1 MPTRILHHCKGHGF
15 WVIWIVHRRHQKER
29 ARSINQ
35 RWSMTENPFRKLPLV
50 LLLNQ
55 YQLLNQPQYQQGDL
69 QHALST
75 NTPEPNNQPP
85 NETALQLLHTG
96 TYFGESIGLSCRANS
111 PATVGLLL
119 LDLTFPHPHFCLIF
133 FFLAPRP
140 TATCG
145 FIVIASSRPCL
156 TGRDTTDQTGIKQPD
171 LNQLKPNQN
180 RIYPNQPILTFSPTK
195 LKIVPIFHQTA
206 ANNQQRRR
214 KQGSNNSNKPRK
226 WANKSESASKRTI
239 N

>member
-69 QHALST
+69 QHAL
-75 NTPEPNNQPP
+75 NQPIYLKPNNQPP

-96 TYFGESIGLSCRANS
+96 TYFGESIGSSCRANS

-140 TATCG
+140 TVTVVS
-145 FIVIASSRPCL
+145 ISRVSGQVCNIRMHCDVAFL
-156 TGRDTTDQTGIKQPD
+156 T
-171 LNQLKPNQN
+171 
-180 RIYPNQPILTFSPTK
+180 S
-195 LKIVPIFHQTA
+195 
-206 ANNQQRRR
+206 
-214 KQGSNNSNKPRK
+214 
-226 WANKSESASKRTI
+226 
-239 N
+239 

>member
-1 MPTRILHHCKGHGF
+1 
-15 WVIWIVHRRHQKER
+15 
-29 ARSINQ
+29 
-35 RWSMTENPFRKLPLV
+35 MTENPLMKLPLV

-119 LDLTFPHPHFCLIF
+119 LDLTFPHPQLLPHLLLPGAKTNCDLPFHYLSLINP
-133 FFLAPRP
+133 A
-140 TATCG
+140 
-145 FIVIASSRPCL
+145 
-156 TGRDTTDQTGIKQPD
+156 
-171 LNQLKPNQN
+171 
-180 RIYPNQPILTFSPTK
+180 
-195 LKIVPIFHQTA
+195 
-206 ANNQQRRR
+206 
-214 KQGSNNSNKPRK
+214 
-226 WANKSESASKRTI
+226 
-239 N
+239 

>member
-1 MPTRILHHCKGHGF
+1 
-15 WVIWIVHRRHQKER
+15 
-29 ARSINQ
+29 
-35 RWSMTENPFRKLPLV
+35 MTENPFRKLPLV

-55 YQLLNQPQYQQGDL
+55 YQLTQSISVSTRGSTTCSQ
-69 QHALST
+69 ST
-75 NTPEPNNQPP
+75 NKPEPNNQPP

-96 TYFGESIGLSCRANS
+96 TYFGESIGSSCRANS

-145 FIVIASSRPCL
+145 FIIIAPNRPCL
-156 TGRDTTDQTGIKQPD
+156 TGRDTTNQTGIKQPD

-180 RIYPNQPILTFSPTK
+180 RIYPNQPILTLATRWIP
-195 LKIVPIFHQTA
+195 PH
-206 ANNQQRRR
+206 
-214 KQGSNNSNKPRK
+214 
-226 WANKSESASKRTI
+226 
-239 N
+239 

>member
-1 MPTRILHHCKGHGF
+1 
-15 WVIWIVHRRHQKER
+15 
-29 ARSINQ
+29 
-35 RWSMTENPFRKLPLV
+35 MTENLFRKLPLV

-119 LDLTFPHPHFCLIF
+119 LDLTFPHPQLLPHHLLPGAKTNCDLRFHYHCTKSTL
-133 FFLAPRP
+133 LDRQ
-140 TATCG
+140 G
-145 FIVIASSRPCL
+145 YHKSNRNL
-156 TGRDTTDQTGIKQPD
+156 TTRSQT
-171 LNQLKPNQN
+171 LKPNQN
-180 RIYPNQPILTFSPTK
+180 RIQANQPILTQ
-195 LKIVPIFHQTA
+195 I
-206 ANNQQRRR
+206 
-214 KQGSNNSNKPRK
+214 
-226 WANKSESASKRTI
+226 
-239 N
+239 